1 MIDLSKHRFDAL
13 AHDDECVLYRARNE
27 EDGSQAAY
35 ASRLRQATVR
45 PDSSQMQS
53 AGCAHDD
60 ALAELGAGAHSDLG
74 LAAVSKVGRDEA
86 SHSRVLVLAPAVQYP
101 RPDVLKRLEHEY
113 SLREELD
120 REWAVLPLALDR
132 REGQAM
138 LMLEDPSSAAVGL
151 DQCLGSAG
159 IRQSGTSAG
168 AQPMELRRFLRLA
181 INLAAGLDKLHRRG
195 LMHKDIKPAHILVDL
210 ETDKVWFTGFGI
222 SSRLARERQPA
233 EPPEVI
239 AGTLAYMAPEQTGR
253 MNRSID
259 SRSDLYSLGVTFYQ
273 MLTGVLPFTA
283 ADPMEWV
290 HCHVAR
296 QPAPPAE
303 RRTEVPGVISAVVM
317 KLLAK
322 AAEERYQTAAGLEAD
337 LRRALAEWESRGRID
352 AFPLGERDTPD
363 QLLIPEFL
371 YGREREIASLHA
383 AFERVVAGGG
393 PEMVLVEGQA
403 GVGKSAL
410 VYELHRALAPARGLF
425 ASGKF
430 DQYKR
435 NIPYASLA
443 QALLNL
449 IRPLLAKSEA
459 ELAPWRAALTAA
471 LGPNGALMVT
481 LLPELEHVI
490 GPQPRVAEL
499 SPRDEQRRFQLVFR
513 RLLGVFARPEHP
525 LALFLDDLQWLDAAT
540 LDLLE
545 DLLLQPDLQHLLL
558 IGAYRDDEVT
568 PTHPLIQR
576 LAAIRQAGGRV
587 QEIVLNP
594 LGLEDVNRIVAGA
607 LHCGSARPL
616 ARLVHEKTA
625 GNPFFAIQFVTTLV
639 EEGLLTF
646 NREAARWI
654 WDLKRIR
661 AKGYTDNVVDL
672 LLNKLRRLP
681 AKTQAVLKRLAC
693 LGNSA
698 QIATLTL
705 VQSES
710 ERALHSTLSAAIRGG
725 LLFRQKG
732 AYKFLHDRVREAAY
746 ALISDDDRAAEH
758 LTIGR
763 RLAAHTPPGA
773 VEGNIFEIAGQL
785 NRGAALISSG
795 KERERLAELNLIA
808 GRRAKSST
816 AYSSALTY
824 LTVGAALLPEDAWE
838 RRHDLAFA
846 LELHR
851 AECEFLTGAIGEA
864 EARLAEL
871 ADRAATPS
879 ELATLT
885 RLRVDL
891 FMTLGRS
898 DRAVAAG
905 LDCLRHF
912 NVNWS
917 AHPTKKEVEDEYA
930 ILWQQ
935 LEGRPIEAL
944 LDLPRMVDPVACATM
959 DVVASL
965 VTPALWTD
973 ENLRCLL
980 IGRMGNLSLEH
991 GNSDV
996 SGYAY
1001 MAVGNVLGLYFGD
1014 YKAGFRFAQLG
1025 LDFVEQPGM
1034 ERLKSRVYLAFG
1046 NLAKPSV
1053 RHAHAAQPLARYAF
1067 EAAQKVGDL
1076 TYAGISC
1083 NNLLTQLLATGAPLA
1098 EVHQE
1103 AKAGLDFARRASFR
1117 VVVNLIT
1124 AQLGLIRTLRGLTPV
1139 FGCFNDEGFEE
1150 EQFEQQLAAEPSL
1163 GIAAFMYWIRKL
1175 QARGLANNHVAA
1187 VAAATEAERLLWM
1200 SPSIFERADYHFYAA
1215 EALVALSDAASDA
1228 ASAQYQESLAA
1239 HHRQLQAWAEH
1250 CPENFVSRAALVGA
1264 ETARL
1269 EGREIDAGHLYEQAI
1284 RSARSNGLLHIEA
1297 VAYERASAFYRARG
1311 FDEIAVLY
1319 LQNARHC
1326 YLRWGA
1332 DGKLRQLDELYP
1344 NIRTEGALA
1353 GPTGKIKARID
1364 QLDLAAVVKVSQAIS
1379 SEIVPEKLI
1388 ETLLKVALENAGAER
1403 GLLILPHGEQH
1414 RIEAEIKTDRD
1425 QVQVQLRRA
1434 PITSSE
1440 LPESLFRYVI
1450 RTQQKIILDDASANN
1465 MFSEDDYLRQRC
1477 PRSILCLPLVKQT
1490 KMVGALYLEHNLA
1503 PRVFTEKRLAMLEL
1517 LASQAAISL
1526 DHARLYSE
1534 LSRANTNLEHEINER
1549 LRAEAAVCRSEAYL
1563 AEAESLSK
1571 CGSWA
1576 LKPATKEITYWSPER
1591 YHLFGFDPEIGVPSY
1606 EAVLQR
1612 IHPEDRARWLE
1623 NTKEA
1628 ERRDSDLDFRVVLP
1642 DGEIKHLQGVGHPV
1656 FSESGELVE
1665 IVGAAIDITE
1675 RKRAEEQQREVQA
1688 QLAHVTRV
1696 ATLGE
1701 LAGSIAHEVKQP
1713 LTAIINNADACLAL
1727 LPTEISKLDDV
1738 REALSDII
1746 SDADRASAVIER
1758 IRGLIKKSPPQKS
1771 RLDLNETIGGVIAL
1785 ARGELDRHGVLLL
1798 TRLANDL
1805 PPILGDR
1812 IQLQQVLLNLI
1823 INAIEAMSGV
1833 TEGPRELL
1841 VSSQKVTG
1849 MPGEPE
1855 QDRLAETSGLEA
1867 ERRTPNAERR
1877 TQNAYVLVSVADS
1890 GPGLDPKDLNRL
1902 FDAFYT
1908 TKSQGLGMGLA
1919 ISRSIIEAHGGRL
1932 WAMGDVPKGA
1942 LFQFTLP
1949 IGAE

>member
-1 MIDLSKHRFDAL
+1 VIELSTQLTR
-13 AHDDECVLYRARNE
+13 DDECVLYRARRK
-27 EDGSQAAY
+27 EDGSWI
-35 ASRLRQATVR
+35 L
-45 PDSSQMQS
+45 
-53 AGCAHDD
+53 
-60 ALAELGAGAHSDLG
+60 
-74 LAAVSKVGRDEA
+74 
-86 SHSRVLVLAPAVQYP
+86 VLVPAVQHP
-101 RPDVLKRLEHEY
+101 NPDILKRLEHEY

-120 REWAVLPLALDR
+120 REWALRPLALNR
-132 REGQAM
+132 RDGQMM
-138 LMLEDPSSAAVGL
+138 LVLEDPSSAAVGL
-151 DQCLGSAG
+151 DQCLGFGG
-159 IRQSGTSAG
+159 IRQSGAGAG
-168 AQPMELRRFLRLA
+168 AQPMELGRFLRLA
-181 INLAAGLDKLHRRG
+181 INLAAGVGKLHRRG
-195 LMHKDIKPAHILVDL
+195 LIHKDIKPTHILVDL
-210 ETDKVWFTGFGI
+210 ETNEVWFTGFGI
-222 SSRLARERQPA
+222 SSRLARERQAA
-233 EPPEVI
+233 ESPEVI

-273 MLTGVLPFTA
+273 MLTGALPFTA
-283 ADPMEWV
+283 SDPMEWV

-296 QPAPPAE
+296 QPLPPAE
-303 RRTEVPGVISAVVM
+303 RRTEVPGIISAVVV

-322 AAEERYQTAAGLEAD
+322 TAEERYQTAAGLEAD

-352 AFPLGERDTPD
+352 AFPLGACDLPD
-363 QLLIPEFL
+363 QLLIPECL
-371 YGREREIASLHA
+371 YGRECEIASLHA
-383 AFERVVAGGG
+383 AFDRVVAGGG
-393 PEMVLVEGQA
+393 PELVLVTGQA
-403 GVGKSAL
+403 GIGKSS
-410 VYELHRALAPARGLF
+410 VVHELHRALAPARGLF

-435 NIPYASLA
+435 DIPYASLA
-443 QALLNL
+443 QALISL

-459 ELAPWRAALTAA
+459 ELAPWRATLTAA
-471 LGPNGALMVT
+471 LGLNSALMVT
-481 LLPELEHVI
+481 LLPDLEHVI
-490 GPQPRVAEL
+490 GPQPPVPAL
-499 SPRDEQRRFQLVFR
+499 PPRDAQRRFQLVFR
-513 RLLGVFARPEHP
+513 RLLGVFARQEHP

-545 DLLLQPDLQHLLL
+545 DLLTSDLADQSSSDPAEQKLRRTLQPDLRHLLL
-558 IGAYRDDEVT
+558 IGAYRDDEVM
-568 PTHPLIQR
+568 PTHPLMR
-576 LAAIRQAGGRV
+576 RMAAIRQAGGRV
-587 QEIVLNP
+587 QVIVLKP
-594 LGLEDVNRIVAGA
+594 LGLEDVSRIVAAA

-625 GNPFFAIQFVTTLV
+625 GNPFFATQFLAALAD
-639 EEGLLTF
+639 EGLLTF
-646 NREAARWI
+646 KRDLACWT
-654 WDLKRIR
+654 WDLRRIR

-672 LLNKLRRLP
+672 LLDKLRRLP
-681 AKTQAVLKRLAC
+681 ATTQAVLKRLAC
-693 LGNSA
+693 LGSSA

-705 VQSES
+705 VHSGSED
-710 ERALHSTLSAAIRGG
+710 ALHATLRAAIRAG
-725 LLFRQKG
+725 LLFRQEG

-746 ALISDDDRAAEH
+746 ALIPDGERAAAH

-773 VEGNIFEIAGQL
+773 VEESIFEVVGQL

-838 RRHDLAFA
+838 RCHDLAFA

-851 AECEFLTGAIGEA
+851 AECEFLTGGLAEA

-898 DRAVAAG
+898 DRAVAVG

-912 NVNWS
+912 NVTWS
-917 AHPTKKEVEDEYA
+917 ARPTNKEVEDEYA

-935 LEGRPIEAL
+935 LGDRPIEAL

-1001 MAVGNVLGLYFGD
+1001 TAVGNVLGLYFGD

-1053 RHAHAAQPLARYAF
+1053 RHAHAGHPLARYAF

-1103 AKAGLDFARRASFR
+1103 AKAGLDFARRASFG

-1175 QARGLANNHVAA
+1175 QARGLANDHVAA

-1215 EALVALSDAASDA
+1215 LALVALSDAASDA

-1284 RSARSNGLLHIEA
+1284 RSARSNGLLQIEA

-1311 FDEIAVLY
+1311 FDEIAALY

-1344 NIRTEGALA
+1344 NIRTEGAVA

-1403 GLLILPHGEQH
+1403 GLLILSQGEQH
-1414 RIEAEIKTDRD
+1414 RIEAEIKTDLD
-1425 QVQVQLRRA
+1425 QVQVQLRHA

-1440 LPESLFRYVI
+1440 LPESLFRYVL
-1450 RTQQKIILDDASANN
+1450 RTQQKIILDEASASN
-1465 MFSEDDYLRQRC
+1465 MFSEDDYLLQRR

-1490 KMVGALYLEHNLA
+1490 KVVGALYLEHNLA
-1503 PRVFTEKRLAMLEL
+1503 PRVFTQKRLAMLEL

-1534 LSRANTNLEHEINER
+1534 LSRTNANLEHEINER
-1549 LRAEAAVCRSEAYL
+1549 LRAEAAVRRSEAYL

-1591 YHLFGFDPEIGVPSY
+1591 YHLFGFDPDAGVPSY

-1612 IHPEDRARWLE
+1612 VHPEDLARWLE

-1642 DGEIKHLQGVGHPV
+1642 DGETKHIHGVGHPV

-1665 IVGAAIDITE
+1665 IIGAAIDITE
-1675 RKRAEEQQREVQA
+1675 RKRAEEQQREAQA

-1727 LPTEISKLDDV
+1727 LAGEISKLEDV

-1746 SDADRASAVIER
+1746 SDADRASSVIER

-1833 TEGPRELL
+1833 TQGPRELQI
-1841 VSSQKVTG
+1841 SSEKIAAVCSESEHL
-1849 MPGEPE
+1849 MPIRSGCRRTETPTQPDARHE
-1855 QDRLAETSGLEA
+1855 DPGSSLAEAEA
-1867 ERRTPNAERR
+1867 TYA
-1877 TQNAYVLVSVADS
+1877 LVSVADS
-1890 GPGLDPKDLNRL
+1890 GPGLDANALDRL

-1908 TKSQGLGMGLA
+1908 TKPQGLGMGLS

-1932 WAMGDVPKGA
+1932 WAKANVPKGA

-1949 IGAE
+1949 VAND

>member
-1 MIDLSKHRFDAL
+1 MIDLSRLRFHGL
-13 AHDDECVLYRARNE
+13 AEDDECVLYRARSE
-27 EDGSQAAY
+27 EDGSA
-35 ASRLRQATVR
+35 
-45 PDSSQMQS
+45 
-53 AGCAHDD
+53 
-60 ALAELGAGAHSDLG
+60 
-74 LAAVSKVGRDEA
+74 
-86 SHSRVLVLAPAVQYP
+86 VLVLTPAVQYAA
-101 RPDVLKRLEHEY
+101 PDVLKRLEHEY
-113 SLREELD
+113 SLREDLD
-120 REWAVLPLALDR
+120 REWAVRPLELNR
-132 REGQAM
+132 RGGQVM
-138 LMLEDPSSAAVGL
+138 LVLEDPSCAAASL
-151 DQCLGSAG
+151 DRFLTPARISEGGSEAG
-159 IRQSGTSAG
+159 G
-168 AQPMELRRFLRLA
+168 QPMELGRFLRLA
-181 INLAAGLDKLHRRG
+181 VNLAAGLGKLHRRG
-195 LMHKDIKPAHILVDL
+195 LIHRDIKPTHILVDL
-210 ETDKVWFTGFGI
+210 KTNKVWFTGFGI
-222 SSRLARERQPA
+222 SSRLARERQAA
-233 EPPEVI
+233 ESPEVI

-273 MLTGVLPFTA
+273 MLTGALPFTA
-283 ADPMEWV
+283 SDLMEWV

-296 QPAPPAE
+296 QPLPPAE
-303 RRTEVPGVISAVVM
+303 RRTEVPGVISAVVV

-322 AAEERYQTAAGLEAD
+322 TAEERYQTAAGLEAD
-337 LRRALAEWESRGRID
+337 LRRALAEWENRGRVD
-352 AFPLGERDTPD
+352 TFPLGARDLPEK
-363 QLLIPEFL
+363 LLIPERL

-383 AFERVVAGGG
+383 AFDRVVAGGG
-393 PEMVLVEGQA
+393 PELVLVFGQP
-403 GVGKSAL
+403 GVGKSAM
-410 VYELHRALAPARGLF
+410 VHELYRALPPARGLF

-435 NIPYASLA
+435 DIPYASLA
-443 QALLNL
+443 QALLSL
-449 IRPLLAKSEA
+449 IRPLLAKSET
-459 ELAPWRAALTAA
+459 ELVPWRAALTAA
-471 LGPNGALMVT
+471 LGLNGALMVT
-481 LLPELEHVI
+481 LLPDLEHII
-490 GPQPRVAEL
+490 GPQPPVAEL
-499 SPRDEQRRFQLVFR
+499 PPRDAHRRFQLVFQ
-513 RLLGVFARPEHP
+513 RLLSVFARPEHP

-545 DLLLQPDLQHLLL
+545 DLLMPRDLRHLLL

-568 PTHPLIQR
+568 PTHPLMRRI
-576 LAAIRQAGGRV
+576 ASIRQVGGRV
-587 QEIVLNP
+587 QVIVLKP
-594 LGLEDVNRIVAGA
+594 LGLEGVNRIVADA
-607 LHCGSARPL
+607 LHSGSTRPL

-625 GNPFFAIQFVTTLV
+625 GNPFFATQFLTALA

-646 NREAARWI
+646 DHDAARWT
-654 WDLKRIR
+654 WDLRRIH

-672 LLNKLRRLP
+672 LLGKLRRLP
-681 AKTQAVLKRLAC
+681 ATTQAVLKRLAC
-693 LGNSA
+693 LGSSA

-705 VQSES
+705 VHSGSED
-710 ERALHSTLSAAIRGG
+710 ALHATLRAAIRAG
-725 LLFRQKG
+725 LLFRQEG

-746 ALISDDDRAAEH
+746 ALIPDGERAAAH

-763 RLAAHTPPGA
+763 RLAAHTPPGT
-773 VEGNIFEIAGQL
+773 VEESIFEVVGQL
-785 NRGAALISSG
+785 NCGAALISSG

-838 RRHDLAFA
+838 RCHDLAFA

-851 AECEFLTGAIGEA
+851 AECEFLTGGLAEA
-864 EARLAEL
+864 EAPLAEL

-898 DRAVAAG
+898 DRAVAVG
-905 LDCLRHF
+905 LDCLRRF

-917 AHPTKKEVEDEYA
+917 AHPTKQDVEDEYA
-930 ILWQQ
+930 LLWRQ
-935 LEGRPIEAL
+935 LGDRPIEAL

-973 ENLRCLL
+973 ENLRCLVV
-980 IGRMGNLSLEH
+980 GRMGNLSLEH
-991 GNSDV
+991 GNSDA

-1001 MAVGNVLGLYFGD
+1001 TAVGNVLGLYLGD

-1053 RHAHAAQPLARYAF
+1053 RHAHAGQPLARYAF

-1103 AKAGLDFARRASFR
+1103 AKDGLDFARRASFD

-1124 AQLGLIRTLRGLTPV
+1124 AQLGLIQTLRGLTPV

-1175 QARGLANNHVAA
+1175 QARGLANDHVAA

-1215 EALVALSDAASDA
+1215 LALVALSDAASDA
-1228 ASAQYQESLAA
+1228 ASAQDQESLAA
-1239 HHRQLQAWAEH
+1239 HHCQLQAWAEH

-1264 ETARL
+1264 EIARIG
-1269 EGREIDAGHLYEQAI
+1269 GRGLDTGHLYEQAI
-1284 RSARSNGLLHIEA
+1284 RSARNNGLLHIEA

-1311 FDEIAVLY
+1311 FEEIAALY

-1326 YLRWGA
+1326 YLCWGA
-1332 DGKLRQLDELYP
+1332 DGKVRQLDEMYP
-1344 NIRTEGALA
+1344 NLRTEGAAA
-1353 GPTGKIKARID
+1353 GLTGKIEARID

-1388 ETLLKVALENAGAER
+1388 ETVLKVALEHAGAER
-1403 GLLILPHGEQH
+1403 GLLILSQEEQD
-1414 RIEAEIKTDRD
+1414 RIEAEIKTDLD
-1425 QVQVQLRRA
+1425 QVRVQLRHA

-1440 LPESLFRYVI
+1440 LPGSLFRYVI
-1450 RTQQKIILDDASANN
+1450 RTQQKIILDDVSDNN
-1465 MFSEDDYLRQRC
+1465 MFSDDDYFRQRR

-1490 KMVGALYLEHNLA
+1490 KVVGALYLEHNLA
-1503 PRVFTEKRLAMLEL
+1503 PRVFTQKRLAMLEL

-1526 DHARLYSE
+1526 DHSRLYSE
-1534 LSRANTNLEHEINER
+1534 LSRANENLEQEVNER
-1549 LRAEAAVCRSEAYL
+1549 LRA
-1563 AEAESLSK
+1563 
-1571 CGSWA
+1571 
-1576 LKPATKEITYWSPER
+1576 
-1591 YHLFGFDPEIGVPSY
+1591 
-1606 EAVLQR
+1606 
-1612 IHPEDRARWLE
+1612 
-1623 NTKEA
+1623 
-1628 ERRDSDLDFRVVLP
+1628 
-1642 DGEIKHLQGVGHPV
+1642 
-1656 FSESGELVE
+1656 
-1665 IVGAAIDITE
+1665 
-1675 RKRAEEQQREVQA
+1675 QA

-1701 LAGSIAHEVKQP
+1701 FAGSIAHEVKQP

-1727 LPTEISKLDDV
+1727 LPAEIGKLEDV

-1746 SDADRASAVIER
+1746 SDADRASSVIER

-1785 ARGELDRHGVLLL
+1785 ARGELNRDGVLVL
-1798 TRLANDL
+1798 TKLANNL
-1805 PPILGDR
+1805 PPIRGDR
-1812 IQLQQVLLNLI
+1812 IQLQQVILNLV
-1823 INAIEAMSGV
+1823 INGIEAMRGV
-1833 TEGPRELL
+1833 TDAPRELQI
-1841 VSSQKVTG
+1841 SSEKIAAARSESEHL
-1849 MPGEPE
+1849 MPIHS
-1855 QDRLAETSGLEA
+1855 DRRWTETPTQPDAPHEDPGSSLAEA
-1867 ERRTPNAERR
+1867 EVTYA
-1877 TQNAYVLVSVADS
+1877 LVSVADS
-1890 GPGLDPKDLNRL
+1890 GPGLDANALDRL

-1908 TKSQGLGMGLA
+1908 TKPQGLGMGLS
-1919 ISRSIIEAHGGRL
+1919 ISRSIIEAHRGRL
-1932 WAMGDVPKGA
+1932 WAKANVPKGA

-1949 IGAE
+1949 IAND

>member
-1 MIDLSKHRFDAL
+1 VIELSRQL
-13 AHDDECVLYRARNE
+13 AHDDECVLYRARRK
-27 EDGSQAAY
+27 EDGS
-35 ASRLRQATVR
+35 RIL
-45 PDSSQMQS
+45 
-53 AGCAHDD
+53 
-60 ALAELGAGAHSDLG
+60 
-74 LAAVSKVGRDEA
+74 
-86 SHSRVLVLAPAVQYP
+86 VLVPAVQHP
-101 RPDVLKRLEHEY
+101 SPDILKRLEHEY

-120 REWAVLPLALDR
+120 REWAVRPLALNR
-132 REGQAM
+132 RDGQTM
-138 LMLEDPSSAAVGL
+138 LVLEDPSSAAVGL
-151 DQCLGSAG
+151 GQCLGSVD
-159 IRQSGTSAG
+159 IRQSRTG
-168 AQPMELRRFLRLA
+168 ADTQPMELRRFLRLA
-181 INLAAGLDKLHRRG
+181 INMAAGLDKLHRRG

-222 SSRLARERQPA
+222 SSRWARERQPA

-239 AGTLAYMAPEQTGR
+239 AGTLPYMAPEQTGR

-273 MLTGVLPFTA
+273 MVTGVLPFTA

-290 HCHVAR
+290 HCHIAR
-296 QPAPPAE
+296 RPAPPAE
-303 RRTEVPGVISAVVM
+303 RRTEVPDVISAVVM

-322 AAEERYQTAAGLEAD
+322 AAEERYQTAAGLDAD

-363 QLLIPEFL
+363 QLLIPERL
-371 YGREREIASLHA
+371 YGREREIGSLQA
-383 AFERVVAGGG
+383 AFERVAAGGG
-393 PEMVLVEGQA
+393 PELVLVEGQA
-403 GVGKSAL
+403 GVGKSG
-410 VYELHRALAPARGLF
+410 VVHELQRALAQQRRPARNASAAADAGGLF

-435 NIPYASLA
+435 DIPYASLA

-449 IRPLLAKSEA
+449 IRPLLAKSET
-459 ELAPWRAALTAA
+459 ELASWRVALTAA
-471 LGPNGALMVT
+471 LGLNGALMVT
-481 LLPELEHVI
+481 LLPELEHII
-490 GPQPRVAEL
+490 GPQPPVAEL
-499 SPRDEQRRFQLVFR
+499 PPRDEQRRFQLVFR

-525 LALFLDDLQWLDAAT
+525 LTLFLDDLQWLDAAT

-545 DLLLQPDLQHLLL
+545 DLLTQPDLQHLLL

-568 PTHPLIQR
+568 PTHPLIRR
-576 LAAIRQAGGRV
+576 LAAIRQAGGRIQV
-587 QEIVLNP
+587 IVLKP
-594 LGLEDVNRIVAGA
+594 LGLEDVSRIVAGA

-625 GNPFFAIQFVTTLV
+625 GNPFFAIQFMTTLA
-639 EEGLLTF
+639 EEGLLMF
-646 NREAARWI
+646 NCQAARWI

-672 LLNKLRRLP
+672 LVNKLRRLP
-681 AKTQAVLKRLAC
+681 ATTQAVLKRLAC

-698 QIATLTL
+698 EIGTLAL

-710 ERALHSTLSAAIRGG
+710 EDALHSTLSAATRAG
-725 LLFRQKG
+725 LLFRQQG
-732 AYKFLHDRVREAAY
+732 VYKFLHDRVREAAY
-746 ALISDDDRAAEH
+746 GLIPDDDRAAEH

-763 RLAAHTPPGA
+763 RLAARTPPGS
-773 VEGNIFEIAGQL
+773 VEENIFEIAGQL

-808 GRRAKSST
+808 GQRAESST

-824 LTVGAALLPEDAWE
+824 LTAGASLLPEDAWE
-838 RRHDLAFA
+838 RCHDLAFA
-846 LELHR
+846 LELNR
-851 AECEFLTGAIGEA
+851 AECEFLTGALAEA
-864 EARLAEL
+864 EARLAKL

-879 ELATLT
+879 DRATLT

-898 DRAVAAG
+898 DRAIEVG

-917 AHPTKKEVEDEYA
+917 ARPTKKEVEDEYA
-930 ILWQQ
+930 RLWRQ
-935 LEGRPIEAL
+935 LGDRPIEGL
-944 LDLPRMVDPVACATM
+944 LDLPRMADPVACATV
-959 DVVASL
+959 DVLASL

-973 ENLRCLL
+973 ENLRRLL
-980 IGRMGNLSLEH
+980 IGRMGNLSLEY
-991 GNSDV
+991 GNSDT
-996 SGYAY
+996 SGYAFT
-1001 MAVGNVLGLYFGD
+1001 AVGNVLALYFGD
-1014 YKAGFRFAQLG
+1014 YKAGFRFGQLG
-1025 LDFVEQPGM
+1025 LDFVE
-1034 ERLKSRVYLAFG
+1034 RLGIDRWKCRVYLAFG
-1046 NLAKPSV
+1046 NLAKPPV
-1053 RHAHAAQPLARYAF
+1053 RHARADRPLAKYAF
-1067 EAAQKVGDL
+1067 EAAQKTGDL

-1083 NNLLTQLLATGAPLA
+1083 NNLITQLLASGVPLA

-1103 AKAGLDFARRASFR
+1103 AKAGLDFALRARFGA
-1117 VVVNLIT
+1117 VVSLIT
-1124 AQLGLIRTLRGLTPV
+1124 AQFGLIRTLRGLTNV
-1139 FGCFNDEGFEE
+1139 FGCFNDDDFEE
-1150 EQFEQQLAAEPSL
+1150 EQFEQQLAAGQGL
-1163 GIAAFMYWIRKL
+1163 GTGPWMYWIRKL
-1175 QARGLANNHVAA
+1175 QARVLANDHVAA
-1187 VAAATEAERLLWM
+1187 VAAAGKAERLLWM
-1200 SPSIFERADYHFYAA
+1200 SPVIFERADYHFYAA
-1215 EALVALSDAASDA
+1215 LALIALCDAGSA
-1228 ASAQYQESLAA
+1228 AERAQYRDNLVS
-1239 HHRQLQAWAEH
+1239 HHRQLNTWAEH
-1250 CPENFVSRAALVGA
+1250 CPENFASRAALLGA
-1264 ETARL
+1264 EIARL
-1269 EGREIDAGHLYEQAI
+1269 DGRELEAERLYEQAI
-1284 RSARSNGLLHIEA
+1284 RSARRNALLHNEA
-1297 VAYERASAFYRARG
+1297 IAYERASTFYRARG
-1311 FDEIAVLY
+1311 FDEIATLY
-1319 LQNARHC
+1319 FQNARHC

-1332 DGKLRQLDELYP
+1332 DGKVRQLDELYP
-1344 NIRTEGALA
+1344 NLRTEGAA
-1353 GPTGKIKARID
+1353 PGPTGKIKEPID

-1414 RIEAEIKTDRD
+1414 RIEAEIKTDLD
-1425 QVQVQLRRA
+1425 QVQVQRRRA
-1434 PITSSE
+1434 PITSCE
-1440 LPESLFRYVI
+1440 LPESLLRYVI

-1477 PRSILCLPLVKQT
+1477 PRSVLCLPLVKQT
-1490 KMVGALYLEHNLA
+1490 KVVGALYLEHNLA
-1503 PRVFTEKRLAMLEL
+1503 PRVFTQKRLAMLEL

-1534 LSRANTNLEHEINER
+1534 LSRANARLE
-1549 LRAEAAVCRSEAYL
+1549 RSEAYL

-1591 YHLFGFDPEIGVPSY
+1591 YHLFGFDPDAGVPSY

-1612 IHPEDRARWLE
+1612 VHPEDRTRWLE
-1623 NTKEA
+1623 NTEEA

-1642 DGEIKHLQGVGHPV
+1642 DGETKYLHGVGHPV

-1665 IVGAAIDITE
+1665 IIGAAMDITE
-1675 RKRAEEQQREVQA
+1675 RKRAEEQQREAQA

-1696 ATLGE
+1696 ATVGE
-1701 LAGSIAHEVKQP
+1701 FAGSIAHEVKQP

-1727 LPTEISKLDDV
+1727 LPGEVSELEDV

-1746 SDADRASAVIER
+1746 SDADRASSVIER
-1758 IRGLIKKSPPQKS
+1758 IRGLIKKSPPRKS
-1771 RLDLNETIGGVIAL
+1771 RLDLNATIGGVIAL

-1798 TRLANDL
+1798 TRLPDDL

-1833 TEGPRELL
+1833 TEGPRELQI
-1841 VSSQKVTG
+1841 SSEKIAAACSESEHR
-1849 MPGEPE
+1849 MPIPS
-1855 QDRLAETSGLEA
+1855 DRRWTETPTQPDAPHEDPGSSLAEA
-1867 ERRTPNAERR
+1867 EVSYA
-1877 TQNAYVLVSVADS
+1877 LVSVADS
-1890 GPGLDPKDLNRL
+1890 GPGLDANALNRL

-1908 TKSQGLGMGLA
+1908 TKPQGLGMGLS

-1932 WAMGDVPKGA
+1932 WAGANVPKGA

-1949 IGAE
+1949 IAND

>member
-1 MIDLSKHRFDAL
+1 
-13 AHDDECVLYRARNE
+13 
-27 EDGSQAAY
+27 
-35 ASRLRQATVR
+35 
-45 PDSSQMQS
+45 
-53 AGCAHDD
+53 
-60 ALAELGAGAHSDLG
+60 
-74 LAAVSKVGRDEA
+74 
-86 SHSRVLVLAPAVQYP
+86 
-101 RPDVLKRLEHEY
+101 
-113 SLREELD
+113 
-120 REWAVLPLALDR
+120 
-132 REGQAM
+132 
-138 LMLEDPSSAAVGL
+138 
-151 DQCLGSAG
+151 
-159 IRQSGTSAG
+159 
-168 AQPMELRRFLRLA
+168 
-181 INLAAGLDKLHRRG
+181 
-195 LMHKDIKPAHILVDL
+195 
-210 ETDKVWFTGFGI
+210 
-222 SSRLARERQPA
+222 
-233 EPPEVI
+233 
-239 AGTLAYMAPEQTGR
+239 
-253 MNRSID
+253 
-259 SRSDLYSLGVTFYQ
+259 
-273 MLTGVLPFTA
+273 
-283 ADPMEWV
+283 
-290 HCHVAR
+290 
-296 QPAPPAE
+296 
-303 RRTEVPGVISAVVM
+303 
-317 KLLAK
+317 
-322 AAEERYQTAAGLEAD
+322 
-337 LRRALAEWESRGRID
+337 
-352 AFPLGERDTPD
+352 
-363 QLLIPEFL
+363 
-371 YGREREIASLHA
+371 
-383 AFERVVAGGG
+383 
-393 PEMVLVEGQA
+393 
-403 GVGKSAL
+403 
-410 VYELHRALAPARGLF
+410 
-425 ASGKF
+425 
-430 DQYKR
+430 
-435 NIPYASLA
+435 
-443 QALLNL
+443 
-449 IRPLLAKSEA
+449 
-459 ELAPWRAALTAA
+459 
-471 LGPNGALMVT
+471 VT
-481 LLPELEHVI
+481 LLPELEHII
-490 GPQPRVAEL
+490 GPQPPVADL
-499 SPRDEQRRFQLVFR
+499 PPRDEQRRFQLVFR

-545 DLLLQPDLQHLLL
+545 DLLTSDLADQSGSDPAEQKLRRTLQPDLRHLLL

-568 PTHPLIQR
+568 PTHPLIRR

-587 QEIVLNP
+587 QVIVLKP
-594 LGLEDVNRIVAGA
+594 LGLEDVSRIVAGA
-607 LHCGSARPL
+607 LHCRSARPL

-625 GNPFFAIQFVTTLV
+625 GNPFFATQFLAALAD
-639 EEGLLTF
+639 EELLTF
-646 NREAARWI
+646 KRELACWT
-654 WDLKRIR
+654 WDLRRIR

-672 LLNKLRRLP
+672 LLDKLRRLP
-681 AKTQAVLKRLAC
+681 ATTQAVLKRLAC
-693 LGNSA
+693 LGSSA
-698 QIATLTL
+698 QIGTLSL
-705 VQSES
+705 VQSER
-710 ERALHSTLSAAIRGG
+710 EDALHSTLSAAIRAG
-725 LLFRQKG
+725 LLFRQEG
-732 AYKFLHDRVREAAY
+732 VYKFLHDRVREAAY
-746 ALISDDDRAAEH
+746 ALIPDGERAAAH

-773 VEGNIFEIAGQL
+773 VEESIFEVVGQL
-785 NRGAALISSG
+785 NRGAALIGSG

-838 RRHDLAFA
+838 RCHDLAFA

-851 AECEFLTGAIGEA
+851 AECEFLTGGLAEA

-885 RLRVDL
+885 RLQVDL

-898 DRAVAAG
+898 DRAVAVG

-912 NVNWS
+912 NVTWS
-917 AHPTKKEVEDEYA
+917 AHPTKNEVEDEYA
-930 ILWQQ
+930 RLWRQ
-935 LEGRPIEAL
+935 LGDRPIEAL

-991 GNSDV
+991 GSSDV

-1001 MAVGNVLGLYFGD
+1001 TAVGNVLGLYFGD
-1014 YKAGFRFAQLG
+1014 YKAGFRFGQVG

-1053 RHAHAAQPLARYAF
+1053 RHAHAGQPLARYAF

-1083 NNLLTQLLATGAPLA
+1083 NNVITQLLASGAPLA

-1103 AKAGLDFARRASFR
+1103 AEAGLDFARRTRFG

-1139 FGCFNDEGFEE
+1139 FGCFNDNTFEE
-1150 EQFEQQLAAEPSL
+1150 DQFEQQLAADPSV
-1163 GIAAFMYWIRKL
+1163 GSTAFIYWIRKL
-1175 QARGLANNHVAA
+1175 QARVLANDHVAA
-1187 VAAATEAERLLWM
+1187 VAAATKAERLLWM
-1200 SPSIFERADYHFYAA
+1200 SPVIFERADYHFYAA
-1215 EALVALSDAASDA
+1215 LALVALSDAASDA

-1239 HHRQLQAWAEH
+1239 HHRQLQGWAEH

-1264 ETARL
+1264 EIARIGASEL
-1269 EGREIDAGHLYEQAI
+1269 DTGHLYEQAI
-1284 RSARSNGLLHIEA
+1284 RSARNNGLLHIEA
-1297 VAYERASAFYRARG
+1297 VAYERASAFYRAHG
-1311 FDEIAVLY
+1311 FEEIAALY

-1332 DGKLRQLDELYP
+1332 DGKVRQLDEMYP
-1344 NIRTEGALA
+1344 NLRTEGAVA
-1353 GPTGKIKARID
+1353 GPTGKIEARID

-1388 ETLLKVALENAGAER
+1388 ETVLKVALEHAGAER
-1403 GLLILPHGEQH
+1403 GLLILSQGEQH
-1414 RIEAEIKTDRD
+1414 RIEAEIKTELD
-1425 QVQVQLRRA
+1425 QVRVQLRHA

-1440 LPESLFRYVI
+1440 LPGSLFRYVI
-1450 RTQQKIILDDASANN
+1450 RTHQKIILDDVSDNN
-1465 MFSEDDYLRQRC
+1465 MFSDDDYFRQRR

-1490 KMVGALYLEHNLA
+1490 KLVGAVYLEHNLA
-1503 PRVFTEKRLAMLEL
+1503 PRVFTQKRLAMLEL

-1534 LSRANTNLEHEINER
+1534 LSRANENLEQEVNER
-1549 LRAEAAVCRSEAYL
+1549 LRAEAAARRSEAYL

-1576 LKPATKEITYWSPER
+1576 LKAATKEITYWSPER
-1591 YHLFGFDPEIGVPSY
+1591 YRLFGFEPGAGVPSY

-1612 IHPEDRARWLE
+1612 VHPEDRTRWLE

-1628 ERRDSDLDFRVVLP
+1628 ERRDSGLDFRVVLP
-1642 DGEIKHLQGVGHPV
+1642 NGEIKHLHGVGHPV
-1656 FSESGELVE
+1656 FNESGELVE
-1665 IVGAAIDITE
+1665 IIGAAVDITE
-1675 RKRAEEQQREVQA
+1675 RKRVDEQQREAQA

-1701 LAGSIAHEVKQP
+1701 FAGSIAHEVKQP

-1727 LPTEISKLDDV
+1727 LPAEISKLEDV

-1746 SDADRASAVIER
+1746 SDADRASSVIER

-1833 TEGPRELL
+1833 TQGPRELQM
-1841 VSSQKVTG
+1841 SSEKIAAACSESEHL
-1849 MPGEPE
+1849 MPIRSGRRWTETPTQPDARHE
-1855 QDRLAETSGLEA
+1855 DPGSSLAEAEA
-1867 ERRTPNAERR
+1867 TYA
-1877 TQNAYVLVSVADS
+1877 LVSVADS
-1890 GPGLDPKDLNRL
+1890 GPELDANALDRL

-1908 TKSQGLGMGLA
+1908 TKPQGLGMGLS

-1932 WAMGDVPKGA
+1932 WAKANVPKGA

-1949 IGAE
+1949 IAND

>member
-1 MIDLSKHRFDAL
+1 M
-13 AHDDECVLYRARNE
+13 
-27 EDGSQAAY
+27 
-35 ASRLRQATVR
+35 
-45 PDSSQMQS
+45 
-53 AGCAHDD
+53 
-60 ALAELGAGAHSDLG
+60 
-74 LAAVSKVGRDEA
+74 
-86 SHSRVLVLAPAVQYP
+86 
-101 RPDVLKRLEHEY
+101 
-113 SLREELD
+113 
-120 REWAVLPLALDR
+120 
-132 REGQAM
+132 
-138 LMLEDPSSAAVGL
+138 
-151 DQCLGSAG
+151 
-159 IRQSGTSAG
+159 
-168 AQPMELRRFLRLA
+168 
-181 INLAAGLDKLHRRG
+181 
-195 LMHKDIKPAHILVDL
+195 
-210 ETDKVWFTGFGI
+210 
-222 SSRLARERQPA
+222 
-233 EPPEVI
+233 
-239 AGTLAYMAPEQTGR
+239 
-253 MNRSID
+253 
-259 SRSDLYSLGVTFYQ
+259 
-273 MLTGVLPFTA
+273 
-283 ADPMEWV
+283 
-290 HCHVAR
+290 
-296 QPAPPAE
+296 
-303 RRTEVPGVISAVVM
+303 
-317 KLLAK
+317 
-322 AAEERYQTAAGLEAD
+322 
-337 LRRALAEWESRGRID
+337 
-352 AFPLGERDTPD
+352 
-363 QLLIPEFL
+363 
-371 YGREREIASLHA
+371 
-383 AFERVVAGGG
+383 
-393 PEMVLVEGQA
+393 
-403 GVGKSAL
+403 
-410 VYELHRALAPARGLF
+410 
-425 ASGKF
+425 
-430 DQYKR
+430 
-435 NIPYASLA
+435 
-443 QALLNL
+443 
-449 IRPLLAKSEA
+449 
-459 ELAPWRAALTAA
+459 
-471 LGPNGALMVT
+471 
-481 LLPELEHVI
+481 
-490 GPQPRVAEL
+490 
-499 SPRDEQRRFQLVFR
+499 
-513 RLLGVFARPEHP
+513 
-525 LALFLDDLQWLDAAT
+525 
-540 LDLLE
+540 
-545 DLLLQPDLQHLLL
+545 
-558 IGAYRDDEVT
+558 
-568 PTHPLIQR
+568 PTHPLIR
-576 LAAIRQAGGRV
+576 RMAAIRQAGGRV
-587 QEIVLNP
+587 QVIVLKP
-594 LGLEDVNRIVAGA
+594 LGLEDVSRIVADA

-616 ARLVHEKTA
+616 ARLVHAKTA
-625 GNPFFAIQFVTTLV
+625 GNPFFATQFVTTLA
-639 EEGLLTF
+639 EEGLLMF

-681 AKTQAVLKRLAC
+681 ATTQAVLKRLAC

-698 QIATLTL
+698 QIGTLSL
-705 VQSES
+705 VQSER
-710 ERALHSTLSAAIRGG
+710 EDALHSTLSAAIRAG
-725 LLFRQKG
+725 LLFRQQG
-732 AYKFLHDRVREAAY
+732 VYKFLHDRVREAAY
-746 ALISDDDRAAEH
+746 ALIPDDDRAAEH

-763 RLAAHTPPGA
+763 RLAAHIPPGA
-773 VEGNIFEIAGQL
+773 VEESIFEVVGQL

-838 RRHDLAFA
+838 RCHDLAFA

-851 AECEFLTGAIGEA
+851 AECEFLTGGLAEA
-864 EARLAEL
+864 EAHLAEL

-898 DRAVAAG
+898 DRAVAVG
-905 LDCLRHF
+905 LDCLRRF
-912 NVNWS
+912 NVTWS
-917 AHPTKKEVEDEYA
+917 AHPTNKEVEDEYA

-935 LEGRPIEAL
+935 LGDRPIEAL

-1001 MAVGNVLGLYFGD
+1001 TAVGNVLGLYFGD
-1014 YKAGFRFAQLG
+1014 YKAGSRFAQLG

-1034 ERLKSRVYLAFG
+1034 ERLKARVYLAFG
-1046 NLAKPSV
+1046 NLAKPSM
-1053 RHAHAAQPLARYAF
+1053 RHAHAGQPLARYAF
-1067 EAAQKVGDL
+1067 EAAQRVGDL

-1083 NNLLTQLLATGAPLA
+1083 NNLLTQLLASGAPLA

-1103 AKAGLDFARRASFR
+1103 AKAGLDFARRTRFGA
-1117 VVVNLIT
+1117 VVNLIT

-1139 FGCFNDEGFEE
+1139 FGCFDDDTFEE
-1150 EQFEQQLAAEPSL
+1150 DQFEQQLAADPSV
-1163 GIAAFMYWIRKL
+1163 GSTTFIYWIRKL
-1175 QARGLANNHVAA
+1175 QARILADDYIAA
-1187 VAAATEAERLLWM
+1187 VAAASKAEHLVWM
-1200 SPSIFERADYHFYAA
+1200 SPVIFERADYHFYAA
-1215 EALVALSDAASDA
+1215 LALIALCDGKSDAEWD
-1228 ASAQYQESLAA
+1228 QYQDSLAS
-1239 HHRQLQAWAEH
+1239 HHRQLQAWVEH
-1250 CPENFVSRAALVGA
+1250 CPENFASRAALLGA
-1264 ETARL
+1264 EIARL
-1269 EGREIDAGHLYEQAI
+1269 DGREIDAGHLYEQAI
-1284 RSARSNGLLHIEA
+1284 RSARNNGLLHIEA
-1297 VAYERASAFYRARG
+1297 VAYERGSAFYRARG
-1311 FDEIAVLY
+1311 FDEIAALY

-1332 DGKLRQLDELYP
+1332 DGKVRQLDEMYP
-1344 NIRTEGALA
+1344 NLRTEGAVA

-1490 KMVGALYLEHNLA
+1490 KMVGALYLEHSLA
-1503 PRVFTEKRLAMLEL
+1503 PRVFTQKRLAMLEL

-1549 LRAEAAVCRSEAYL
+1549 LQAEAAVRRSEAYL

-1576 LKPATKEITYWSPER
+1576 LKPATKEITYWSPEL
-1591 YHLFGFDPEIGVPSY
+1591 YHLFGFDPEAGVPSY
-1606 EAVLQR
+1606 EALLQR
-1612 IHPEDRARWLE
+1612 VHPEDRARWLE

-1628 ERRDSDLDFRVVLP
+1628 ERRDSGLDFRVVLP
-1642 DGEIKHLQGVGHPV
+1642 DGEVKHLHGVGHPV

-1665 IVGAAIDITE
+1665 IIGAAVDITE
-1675 RKRAEEQQREVQA
+1675 RKRADEQQREAQA

-1701 LAGSIAHEVKQP
+1701 FAGSIAHEVKQP

-1727 LPTEISKLDDV
+1727 LPAEIGKLEDV

-1746 SDADRASAVIER
+1746 SDADRASSVIER

-1833 TEGPRELL
+1833 TQGPRELQM
-1841 VSSQKVTG
+1841 SSEKIAAACSESEHL
-1849 MPGEPE
+1849 MPIRSGRRWTETPTQPDARHE
-1855 QDRLAETSGLEA
+1855 DPGSSLAEAEA
-1867 ERRTPNAERR
+1867 TYA
-1877 TQNAYVLVSVADS
+1877 LVSVADS
-1890 GPGLDPKDLNRL
+1890 GPRLDANALDRL

-1908 TKSQGLGMGLA
+1908 TKPQGLGMGLS

-1932 WAMGDVPKGA
+1932 WAKANVPKGA

-1949 IGAE
+1949 IAND